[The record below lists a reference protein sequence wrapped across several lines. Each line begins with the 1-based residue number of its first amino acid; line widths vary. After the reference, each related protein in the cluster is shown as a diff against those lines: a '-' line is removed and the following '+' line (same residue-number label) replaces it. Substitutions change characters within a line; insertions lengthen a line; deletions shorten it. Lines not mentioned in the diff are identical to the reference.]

1 MSGNGEMM
9 KDDGP
14 PKSWEDVGAP
24 DVNGWFQVAEGAS
37 FTGKCVG
44 RIQMEN
50 DDGMMRDVVLVKLDK
65 PCTSAVFDGEAITV
79 AAGEILGVGIRA
91 KLSGLLEYVEK
102 QGRVYVKALTK
113 QKLKGGRTMWTF
125 EAKGEP
131 GKKAPPPAP
140 SNRAAATDT
149 ASTADLGF

>member
-1 MSGNGEMM
+1 MAGNGEIM
-9 KDDGP
+9 KDEGP

-50 DDGMMRDVVLVKLDK
+50 DDGNMRDVVLVRLDK
-65 PCTSAVFDGEAITV
+65 DCTSAVFDGEPVTV

-91 KLSGLLEYVEK
+91 KLTGLLEYVEK
-102 QGRVYVKALTK
+102 QGRVYVKAIAK
-113 QKLKGGRTMWTF
+113 VKLKGSRTMWTF

-140 SNRAAATDT
+140 SNRAAADKE
-149 ASTADLGF
+149 STADLDF